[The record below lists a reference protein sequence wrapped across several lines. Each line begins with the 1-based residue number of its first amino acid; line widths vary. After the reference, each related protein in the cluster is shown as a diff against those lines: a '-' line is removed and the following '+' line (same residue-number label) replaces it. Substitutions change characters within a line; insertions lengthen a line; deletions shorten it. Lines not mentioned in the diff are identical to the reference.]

1 MCYTMC
7 MEKKRV
13 RITFE
18 VPEVIHRAIKI
29 ASADEC
35 ISMRMYLLRLILE
48 KLAKDKYIRIN
59 EP

>member
-1 MCYTMC
+1 MK
-7 MEKKRV
+7 KKRV

-29 ASADEC
+29 AATDEC